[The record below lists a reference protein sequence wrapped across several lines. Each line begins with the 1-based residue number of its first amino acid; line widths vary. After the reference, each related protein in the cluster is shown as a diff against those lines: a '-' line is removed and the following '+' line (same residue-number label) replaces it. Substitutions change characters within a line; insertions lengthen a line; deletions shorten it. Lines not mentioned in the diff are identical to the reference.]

1 MQQYPIQSKPSPEV
15 LEANPTWTPEVS
27 PEFFDDLIIRFCP
40 EIKII
45 RVRPKDAIE
54 VMAEINET
62 TIFKVKAE
70 VYALLS
76 LEYCPAIEAAPM
88 WPGETWLD
96 QIAGDKDYGEATKFG
111 LHWLQK
117 GKTYIL
123 HKENAKL
130 YEVENDVELNR
141 IKELADQVNIA
152 SAELD
157 LYLN

>member
-1 MQQYPIQSKPSPEV
+1 MKEYIIQSKPSPEV

-27 PEFFDDLIIRFCP
+27 PEFFDDLVMRFSP
-40 EIKII
+40 ELRII

-54 VMAEINET
+54 VLAEINGNV
-62 TIFKVKAE
+62 IFTAKQE

-76 LEYCPAIEAAPM
+76 QEYCPAIEAAPM
-88 WPGETWLD
+88 WPGDAWLD
-96 QIAGDKDYGEATKFG
+96 QAFQDKDYGDPNLYG
-111 LHWLQK
+111 LHWLEK
-117 GKTYIL
+117 GRTYIL
-123 HKENAKL
+123 HKGNKKL
-130 YEVENDVELNR
+130 YVVESKIELNR

>member
-15 LEANPTWTPEVS
+15 LEANPTWEPEVS
-27 PEFFDDLIIRFCP
+27 PEFFDDLVMRFSP
-40 EIKII
+40 ALRII

-54 VMAEINET
+54 VLAEINGSV
-62 TIFKVKAE
+62 IFKVKKE

-76 LEYCPAIEAAPM
+76 PEYCPAIEAAPM
-88 WPGETWLD
+88 WPGDAWLD
-96 QIAGDKDYGEATKFG
+96 QVFQDKDYGEPTQYG
-111 LHWLQK
+111 LYWLEE
-117 GKTYIL
+117 GRTYIL
-123 HKENAKL
+123 HKENRKL
-130 YEVENDVELNR
+130 YVVESKIELNR

>member
-27 PEFFDDLIIRFCP
+27 PEFFDDLVIRFCP
-40 EIKII
+40 ELKII

-54 VMAEINET
+54 VLAEINNA
-62 TIFKVKAE
+62 TIFTVKTE

-76 LEYCPAIEAAPM
+76 QEYCPTIEAAPM
-88 WPGETWLD
+88 WPGDAWLD
-96 QIAGDKDYGEATKFG
+96 QIFQDKDYGDPQQYG
-111 LHWLQK
+111 LHWLEQ
-117 GKTYIL
+117 GRTYIL
-123 HKENAKL
+123 HKTNAKL
-130 YEVENDVELNR
+130 YVVESKIELNR